1 MVKRDFLRHL
11 EVHFM
16 AWRRYHSQMKTAVIF
31 LFGVREGSASF
42 DAFYLPDFSATRSVF
57 IPSSCLNFVFCCS
70 KIDLVEWVGEGCEMV
85 SFSADFRSRNRVF
98 RGVILGGCSVKEQ
111 PFFVIDFRMFYAPF
125 FSLPIA
131 DFRSLF
137 GSDFWDGM
145 RRFRSKKGER
155 N

>member
-1 MVKRDFLRHL
+1 MVKRDFLRLL

-31 LFGVREGSASF
+31 CLELGRGPHLSMRSTS
-42 DAFYLPDFSATRSVF
+42 LIFSATRSVF
-57 IPSSCLNFVFCCS
+57 IPSSCLNCVFYCS

-85 SFSADFRSRNRVF
+85 SFGVDFRSRNRVF

-111 PFFVIDFRMFYAPF
+111 PIFVIDFRMFYTPF